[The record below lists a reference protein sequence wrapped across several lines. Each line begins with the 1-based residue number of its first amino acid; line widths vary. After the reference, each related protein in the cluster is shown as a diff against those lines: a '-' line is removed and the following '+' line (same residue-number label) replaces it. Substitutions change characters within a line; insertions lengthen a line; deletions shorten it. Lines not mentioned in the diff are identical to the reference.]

1 MYNILT
7 RLGVSSETLNE
18 LAFNLSNGTSRDFE
32 TYVSH
37 MWRILSRGTIDTFF
51 MVGLASLSAIVFGTI
66 IGLFLYLTSS
76 SGNSILLVVNRIVG
90 TIVNIGRSIPFVILI
105 ILLMPLARVI
115 VNVAIGR
122 EAAVVSLT
130 IAAIPFMS
138 RVMESVFHE
147 LGKGIIEAA
156 TSAGATTP
164 QIVGRVILPESA
176 PGMVAGFTL
185 LIINLITFSAMAGVV
200 GGGGLG
206 QVAIVYGMHRHRT
219 DVLVYTIIILVII
232 VQLVQAIGQLISRKL
247 DKR

>member
-1 MYNILT
+1 MYDILI
-7 RLGVSSETLNE
+7 RLGFSSETLNE
-18 LAFNLSNGTSRDFE
+18 WALSLSGGTSRDFE

-37 MWRILSRGTIDTFF
+37 MWRILSRGTIDTLF
-51 MVGLASLSAIVFGTI
+51 MVGLASLFAIIFGTV

-76 SGNSILLVVNRIVG
+76 SGNPLLSAINRIVG
-90 TIVNIGRSIPFVILI
+90 AIVNIGRSIPFVILI
-105 ILLMPLARVI
+105 IILMPLARQI
-115 VNVAIGR
+115 VGMAIGR
-122 EAAVVSLT
+122 EASVVPLT

-156 TSAGATTP
+156 TSAGATTS

-232 VQLVQAIGQLISRKL
+232 VQLVQAIGQFVSRKL

>member
-1 MYNILT
+1 MYDILI
-7 RLGVSSETLNE
+7 RLGFSSETLNE
-18 LAFNLSNGTSRDFE
+18 LAHNLSRGTNRNFE

-37 MWRILSRGTIDTFF
+37 MWRILSRGTIDTLV
-51 MVGLASLSAIVFGTI
+51 MVGFASLIAIVIGTV

-76 SGNSILLVVNRIVG
+76 SGNPLLSAINHIVG
-90 TIVNIGRSIPFVILI
+90 TIINIGRSIPFVILI
-105 ILLMPLARVI
+105 ILLMPLARLI
-115 VNVAIGR
+115 VDIAIGR
-122 EAAVVSLT
+122 EAAIVSLT
-130 IAAIPFMS
+130 IAAVPFMS

-164 QIVGRVILPESA
+164 QIIWRVILPESA

-232 VQLVQAIGQLISRKL
+232 VQLVQAIGQFVSRKL

>member
-1 MYNILT
+1 MYDILI
-7 RLGVSSETLNE
+7 RLGFSSETLNE
-18 LAFNLSNGTSRDFE
+18 RAFSLSGGTSRDFE

-37 MWRILSRGTIDTFF
+37 MWRILSRGTIDTLF
-51 MVGLASLSAIVFGTI
+51 MVGFASVFAIIFGSL

-76 SGNSILLVVNRIVG
+76 SENWIISAVNRLVG
-90 TIVNIGRSIPFVILI
+90 TVINIGRSIPFVILI
-105 ILLMPLARVI
+105 ILLMPFARII
-115 VNVAIGR
+115 VNRAIGR
-122 EAAVVSLT
+122 EAAIVSLT

-164 QIVGRVILPESA
+164 QIIFRVILPESA

-185 LIINLITFSAMAGVV
+185 MIINLITFSAMAGVV

-219 DVLVYTIIILVII
+219 DVLIYTIIILVII